1 MLEGEVHFLCDC
13 VRYSFLREDL
23 FSVTIPYFPEFSML
37 SSREKFL
44 LKFFATNRIYMHIES
59 TREFCVQSF

>member
-1 MLEGEVHFLCDC
+1 MLEDEVHFCVTC

-23 FSVTIPYFPEFSML
+23 FSVAIPYFPEFSRL
-37 SSREKFL
+37 TSREKFL
-44 LKFFATNRIYMHIES
+44 FLLQTEYSYMHIES